1 MKRDVTCY
9 SDECGDLVTIDTAE
23 TLRRATAAERRE
35 SRAAQGGTGAIKVA
49 VSERTLRARA
59 PRLAARI
66 ARIGY

>member
-9 SDECGDLVTIDTAE
+9 ADSCGDLVTIDTAE
-23 TLRRATAAERRE
+23 RIRRASASERRDSATAE
-35 SRAAQGGTGAIKVA
+35 GGTGAIKVA

>member
-9 SDECGDLVTIDTAE
+9 ADSCGDLVTIDTAE
-23 TLRRATAAERRE
+23 RIRRASASERRDSAAE
-35 SRAAQGGTGAIKVA
+35 GGTGAIKVA